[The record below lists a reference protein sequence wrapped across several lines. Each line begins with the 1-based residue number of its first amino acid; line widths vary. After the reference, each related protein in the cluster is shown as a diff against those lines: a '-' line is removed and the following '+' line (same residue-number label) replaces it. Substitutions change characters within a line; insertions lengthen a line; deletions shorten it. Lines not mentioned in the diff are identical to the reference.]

1 MRLENGRG
9 ATALIRAA
17 AETENASWRS
27 QRSNCQEH
35 NTEDDPVGIVM
46 GLACFGAHLGG
57 FHNCSLLK
65 QHKLHASRPLSS
77 FYPS

>member
-17 AETENASWRS
+17 AETESASASWRS

-35 NTEDDPVGIVM
+35 NTEDDPVGIGIIV
-46 GLACFGAHLGG
+46 GLTCFGAHLVDPAIA
-57 FHNCSLLK
+57 H
-65 QHKLHASRPLSS
+65 
-77 FYPS
+77 Y